1 MRQQKVVPEFQMDK
15 DKYQHTH
22 HFQKVY
28 QRKDNYQQP
37 GKLKSLRTSMTNK
50 AKST

>member
-1 MRQQKVVPEFQMDK
+1 MRYQKVVPEFQMDK
-15 DKYQHTH
+15 DEYQ

-37 GKLKSLRTSMTNK
+37 
-50 AKST
+50 